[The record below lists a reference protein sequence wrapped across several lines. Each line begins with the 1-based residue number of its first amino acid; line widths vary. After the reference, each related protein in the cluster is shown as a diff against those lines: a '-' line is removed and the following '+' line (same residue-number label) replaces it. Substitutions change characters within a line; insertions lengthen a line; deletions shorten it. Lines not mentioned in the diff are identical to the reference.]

1 MSGIY
6 VHVPFCAKKCSYC
19 DFHFSTRFSGYRD
32 RMIRCIGTELS
43 SRKNEL
49 KKGVDTVYFG
59 GGTPSIL
66 TLKELSFLMKRI
78 YSCYHVLPGAE
89 VTLEVNPENI
99 TDSAVAK
106 WKKAGF
112 NRLSIGLQSFK
123 ESDLKWM
130 NRGHTVQDNLSA
142 VSLAKKAGFTN
153 ISVDLIYGLPGLTLK
168 EWQLSVKKAV
178 QLGVDHIS
186 AYCLTVEDKTKLKY
200 DIKKGYVVPLPEKN
214 QVEHYAFLVSY
225 LNKKGYEQ
233 YEVSNFAKNKAYSR
247 HNSAYWKREV
257 FIGVGPSAHSFD
269 GATRRWNI
277 SNNPLYLKHIEN
289 KSSYSSVEHL
299 SKNALWNELFLTGLR
314 TMWGVDKNQINTLG
328 GFVLK
333 EEKELLRL
341 KKQGLIIENKDRL
354 ILSKKGFL
362 FADAISVSFF
372 RVST

>member
-49 KKGVDTVYFG
+49 KKGVETVYFG

-214 QVEHYAFLVSY
+214 QVDHYAFLVSY

-289 KSSYSSVEHL
+289 KSSYSSVEDL

>member
-1 MSGIY
+1 
-6 VHVPFCAKKCSYC
+6 
-19 DFHFSTRFSGYRD
+19 
-32 RMIRCIGTELS
+32 MIRCIGTELS

-49 KKGVDTVYFG
+49 KKGVETVYFG

-66 TLKELSFLMKRI
+66 TLKEFSFLMKRI

-168 EWQLSVKKAV
+168 EWQLSLKKAV

-269 GATRRWNI
+269 GSTRRWNI

>member
-1 MSGIY
+1 VSGIY

-49 KKGVDTVYFG
+49 KKGVETVYFG

>member
-1 MSGIY
+1 VSGIY

-49 KKGVDTVYFG
+49 KKGVETVYFG

-168 EWQLSVKKAV
+168 EWQLSLKKAV